1 LAEPY
6 KPVEQRI
13 LDAINAIHGD
23 WYSNCTEA
31 AEAFEVPLRTLQR
44 RFNGAPSK
52 STRPSTNKA
61 LTDAQEQ
68 AIFDYIIHLDQI
80 NMSARPC
87 MIVGAANWLIRSRV
101 VAPLWVGRFLKRNP
115 QYYRRKQKPLAYVRK
130 NSQNVTT
137 FDDHFYKYKRAMEAC
152 GILDV
157 DVSLSGLSAYGGIKG
172 WREKS
177 CLNR

>member
-1 LAEPY
+1 MAEPY
-6 KPVEQRI
+6 KTVEQRI
-13 LDAINAIHGD
+13 LDAIDAIHGD

-61 LTDAQEQ
+61 LTDVQEQ
-68 AIFDYIIHLDQI
+68 AIFDYIKHLNQI
-80 NMSARPC
+80 NMSARSC
-87 MIVGAANWLIRSRV
+87 MIVGAANWLIRSEQRV
-101 VAPLWVGRFLKRNP
+101 VGPLWVGRFLKRNP
-115 QYYRRKQKPLAYVRK
+115 QYYRRKQKSLTYDRK

-137 FDDHFYKYKRAMEAC
+137 FDDHFYKYKRAMEGC

-157 DVSLSGLSAYGGIKG
+157 NV
-172 WREKS
+172 
-177 CLNR
+177 